1 MDLSVIIVNYNT
13 REFLDSCL
21 RSLDERSDAV
31 STEVIVVD
39 NGSLDGSQE
48 MVRSRHPGIRLIEN
62 GINRGFAAANNRGIR
77 ESMGKYLLLL
87 NSDTMLSRGAL
98 EGTVGFAEEMNL
110 KGIVGCKLLNSDGTL
125 QPSVRSFPTIMN
137 VASETFFLS
146 GLFPHSRI
154 FGKYYMSFFDYSAH
168 AEVDWVM
175 GAFLMFH
182 RDVLEAVGMLDER
195 FFMFGEEIDF
205 CYRARQSGFR
215 TWYFPGASVFHRWGG
230 SSKTFYTRIL
240 WTKGS
245 QLLFFQK
252 HNHGIRRYTL
262 YALLVIGMILRIP
275 FHLSQGLFLMK
286 SDPIHKAYCYAR
298 AAVTLPFHLMNQSIY
313 RQP

>member
-13 REFLDSCL
+13 RELLNSCL
-21 RSLDERSDAV
+21 GSLEREADAV

-39 NGSLDGSQE
+39 NGSSDGSQE
-48 MVRSRHPGIRLIEN
+48 MVRAQHPGVRLIEN
-62 GINRGFAAANNRGIR
+62 GTNRGFAVANNLGIK
-77 ESMGKYLLLL
+77 ESSGKYLLLL
-87 NSDTMLSRGAL
+87 NSDTTLSGRAL
-98 EGTVGFAEEMNL
+98 EDTVRFAEQMDL
-110 KGIVGCKLLNSDGTL
+110 KGIVGCKLLNPDGTL

-146 GLFPHSRI
+146 SLFPHSRI
-154 FGKYYMSFFDYSAH
+154 FGKYYMSFFDYSAP

-195 FFMFGEEIDF
+195 FFMFGEEVDF
-205 CYRARQSGFR
+205 CYRARESGFR
-215 TWYFPGASVFHRWGG
+215 TWYFSRVSVFHRWGG
-230 SSKTFYTRIL
+230 SSQAFYTRIL

-262 YALLVIGMILRIP
+262 YALLLIGMILRIP
-275 FHLSQGLFLMK
+275 FHLSRGLFLMK